1 MVENMKMLIFVTIQI
16 VVKRG
21 YLKKIDLQDGK
32 MKIKKLIGIKLLWQQ
47 IQQFGKYI
55 TYNGEPINALFH
67 SNSGGKTEIP
77 LNVWGGDYPYLA
89 SVETFGEEGYSTY
102 NSEVV
107 LSKDEFISK
116 VLEKYPN
123 FQIDFLAPD
132 CIKILEYTE
141 SERVKTLKLGNINI
155 SGVEARTIFGLKS
168 AKFDCRLDGESIKFS
183 VIGYGHGVGLSQSGS
198 DSLAKQGLDY
208 NEIIKHY
215 YKNVEITE

>member
-1 MVENMKMLIFVTIQI
+1 MKMPIYVT
-16 VVKRG
+16 VLYAVKRG

-77 LNVWGGDYPYLA
+77 INVWGGDYPYLVA
-89 SVETFGEEGYSTY
+89 VETSGEEGYSTY

-107 LSKDEFISK
+107 ISKDELIAK

-123 FQIDFLAPD
+123 FKIDFNAPD
-132 CIKILEYTE
+132 CIQILDYTD
-141 SERVKTLKLGNINI
+141 SGRVKTLKLRKYTNFR
-155 SGVEARTIFGLKS
+155 S
-168 AKFDCRLDGESIKFS
+168 
-183 VIGYGHGVGLSQSGS
+183 
-198 DSLAKQGLDY
+198 
-208 NEIIKHY
+208 
-215 YKNVEITE
+215 